1 MNGTGPHERAP
12 ILAGVNLRRAL
23 PFIAVLLAAL
33 AAALLLVPR
42 LTPPAEGSRE
52 VRFVR
57 EMIQHHTQ
65 AIDMATRIR
74 DTTTDAEL
82 RTLALDIMLGQ
93 QEQIGQMRG
102 WLTLWGRPWG
112 GEGMSAEHARMMGMA
127 TQAEVAR
134 ISAQPEKQAEVTFL
148 QLMTRHHQGAL
159 AMVPPALEGGVRPEV
174 QALARQ
180 IQAAQIAEITL
191 MTRLLKDRGA
201 QPLPAPAA
209 EGGSMPGMDM
219 DEHQH

>member
-1 MNGTGPHERAP
+1 M
-12 ILAGVNLRRAL
+12 NLRRAL

-180 IQAAQIAEITL
+180 IQAAQSAEITL

>member
-1 MNGTGPHERAP
+1 M
-12 ILAGVNLRRAL
+12 NLRRAL

-74 DTTTDAEL
+74 DTTTNAEL

-159 AMVPPALEGGVRPEV
+159 AMVPPALEPGVRPEV

-180 IQAAQIAEITL
+180 IQAAQSAEITL

-209 EGGSMPGMDM
+209 EDGSMPGMDM